1 MHAAPPPLHVLDPG
15 KEGAGRRRRQ
25 SRHTFQFGP
34 SECQHQNLSP
44 LHGLHLSSKPFF
56 LLDVADYTFSAM
68 VTGPFFEMT
77 SSDFP
82 NPKRVLYVPQA
93 NGKSELKPC
102 PSLSTICGFDVS
114 NIRERST
121 RVRVKWRDV
130 AAAIRSLPVPSPSL
144 PLSHAARGEFAVS
157 NVKLVASVSL
167 LLLSLFE

>member
-15 KEGAGRRRRQ
+15 KEGAGRRRQ

-56 LLDVADYTFSAM
+56 LLDEPDYTFSAK
-68 VTGPFFEMT
+68 VTGPLFEMI

-82 NPKRVLYVPQA
+82 NPQA

-144 PLSHAARGEFAVS
+144 PPSLPRCKRGVRGIKCQTRGKCFSPPPVP
-157 NVKLVASVSL
+157 L
-167 LLLSLFE
+167 